1 MSINTF
7 VYSHA
12 INAYVIGE
20 LGMTVDQ
27 FCEMYN
33 FVQSTVA
40 TWVRRERSVE
50 DLPASFIYSLS
61 LAAGTDMGVVY
72 DHLLKLQD
80 DYVQFVK
87 RNKRVKKELD

>member
-20 LGMTVDQ
+20 LGVTVEQ
-27 FCEMYN
+27 FCEMYG

-40 TWVRRERSVE
+40 SWVRRERLVE
-50 DLPASFIYSLS
+50 DLPVSFIYSLS
-61 LAAGTDMGVVY
+61 LAAGKDMSVVY
-72 DHLLKLQD
+72 DRLLELQD
-80 DYVQFVK
+80 EYVCFVK
-87 RNKRVKKELD
+87 VNKRIKKKLD

>member
-20 LGMTVDQ
+20 LGMTVEQ
-27 FCEMYN
+27 FCELYG

-40 TWVRRERSVE
+40 TWVRRERLVE
-50 DLPASFIYSLS
+50 DLPAGFIYSLA
-61 LAAGTDMGVVY
+61 LAAGKDMSTVY
-72 DHLLKLQD
+72 DCLLKLQEE
-80 DYVQFVK
+80 YIQFVK
-87 RNKRVKKELD
+87 RNKRVKKSLE